1 MTTTDSTTSIRAGS
15 LGNLAVF
22 GQIERLNDPGIAL
35 CGSRAAGERGIEFAR
50 AAGSFAAELNLPL
63 VSGYA
68 RGVDMAGHVACVAAG
83 GHTIAVLAE
92 GLPDKFRPRREL
104 QAAIE
109 PWDDIRDHLTVVS
122 QFESNARWTVWRA
135 MQRNDTICALGRV
148 LVAVDPGEKGGTL
161 DAIKKAV
168 KRQMPVVIGWSKPEI
183 GRQHLDQF
191 VSQELVTIVDSE
203 AALLEAIQVH
213 LELAETSSEREPEQ
227 LALQL

>member
-1 MTTTDSTTSIRAGS
+1 MTTTASTTSIRAAS
-15 LGNLAVF
+15 LDDLAVF
-22 GQIERLNDPGIAL
+22 GRRERLNDPGIAL

-68 RGVDMAGHVACVAAG
+68 KGVDLAGHVACVEAG

-92 GLPDKFRPRREL
+92 GLGRFHLRREL
-104 QAAIE
+104 RAVID
-109 PWDDIRDHLTVVS
+109 PWSEVESHLTAVS
-122 QFESNARWTVWRA
+122 EFEHTARWTVWRA
-135 MQRNDTICALGRV
+135 MQRNAVICGLGRI
-148 LVAVDPGEKGGTL
+148 LVAIDPGDKGGTL

-168 KRQMPVVIGWSKPEI
+168 KQQMPVVIGWSKPEI

-191 VSQELVTIVDSE
+191 VSQERVTIVDSE
-203 AALLEAIQVH
+203 AALLEAIHVL
-213 LELAETSSEREPEQ
+213 LELADTSSEPEPEQ